1 VAESKRLLV
10 LTRER
15 AGAPFRQRIEPYLAP
30 LAERGIASEVVEL
43 TRSAWERRRQVR
55 RAREFDGV
63 LLHRKTLT
71 AWDGGV
77 LRRAA
82 RRLIYDFDDAVMY
95 QARSPA
101 RPHPGRL
108 RRFARTVKAANLVL
122 AGNPSLADHARSA
135 GAARIEVIPTGLDI
149 GRFRPKSD
157 YETAYPLRLVWIG
170 SRSTLKQLKS
180 FRPVFEALGRA
191 MPEITLRVIA
201 DAELN
206 AHGLTVENVPWTFDA
221 EARLLAESDIGLAPL
236 PDTAQARGKCGFKV
250 VQYMAAGLPVVTSP
264 VGVNAD
270 YVEDGRT
277 GFWAETVE
285 EWVEAVRSLA
295 GDAALRAQM
304 GRAARRRAETE
315 FDFAVLAPLVCDL
328 IEESLR

>member
-10 LTRER
+10 VTRNR
-15 AGAPFRQRIEPYLAP
+15 AGAPFRQRIEPYLGP

-43 TRSAWERRRQVR
+43 ARSAWERRRQMR
-55 RAREFDGV
+55 RAREFNGV

-82 RRLIYDFDDAVMY
+82 RRLIYDFDDAVMV
-95 QARSPA
+95 QARSPG
-101 RPHPGRL
+101 RPHPARE
-108 RRFARTVKAANLVL
+108 RRFARTVRRAALVL
-122 AGNPSLADHARSA
+122 AGNPTLAECARAA
-135 GAARIEVIPTGLDI
+135 GARRIEIVPTGLDTS
-149 GRFRPKSD
+149 RYEPKRD
-157 YETAYPLRLVWIG
+157 YAAAFPLRLVWIG
-170 SRSTLKQLKS
+170 SRSTLKQLKP
-180 FRPVFEALGRA
+180 FRQVFEAIGRA
-191 MPEITLRVIA
+191 MPEVTLRVIA
-201 DAELN
+201 DAELDVP
-206 AHGLTVENVPWTFDA
+206 GLTVENVPWTFDA

-250 VQYMAAGLPVVTSP
+250 VQYMAAGLPVVASP

-277 GFWAETVE
+277 GFWADTVE

-304 GRAARRRAETE
+304 GRAARERAESE

-328 IEESLR
+328 VEEALR